1 MQYVKNRVIGAVCYN
16 DGAKNRTFADMN
28 SDSFYILLLCFVS
41 GFTQCMLM
49 DCGINMLRHHR
60 EYQFQRVFAL
70 VVILHSIG
78 FFNNFVVLAC
88 RNLPFSEFL
97 NSLLLLFDYVIVG
110 GYMMFGVSLVFP
122 DRFTKWQLLLIEVP
136 FVAAMLLFG
145 ITQNPMIIMVV
156 QVFTVIASLVLIIDL
171 EYSIKRHT
179 KMLLENLGNIE
190 YFDLRWGAILIALYF
205 GVALV
210 WAFESVSQRDWFT
223 APVVGINLLF
233 DTIYCLIIVAVVLF
247 AVRKMVRQKV
257 FVVTEDENETEKG
270 NALESNTIQQSK
282 PPIYSDLDKTM
293 LEKRYY
299 QDNTLTLQKLAQ
311 HLGTNRQYLSNY
323 INQEKHET
331 FYDYI
336 NDFRLT
342 EAKAMLDG
350 KGTDNQHSLEDISV
364 MSGFNSYAT
373 FLRSFKK
380 KYGQT
385 PSQYLTEKKP

>member
-1 MQYVKNRVIGAVCYN
+1 MQYVKNRVIGTVCYN

-49 DCGINMLRHHR
+49 GCGINMLRHHR

-156 QVFTVIASLVLIIDL
+156 QVFTVIASLVLMIYL

>member
-1 MQYVKNRVIGAVCYN
+1 MVCYIH
-16 DGAKNRTFADMN
+16 GAKNRTFADMN

-49 DCGINMLRHHR
+49 GCGINMLRHHH

-122 DRFTKWQLLLIEVP
+122 DRYTKWQLLLIEVP

-156 QVFTVIASLVLIIDL
+156 QVFTVIASLVLMVYL

-223 APVVGINLLF
+223 APVIGINLLF
-233 DTIYCLIIVAVVLF
+233 DTIYCLIIIAVVLF

-257 FVVTEDENETEKG
+257 FVVTEDENEAEKV
-270 NALESNTIQQSK
+270 NALESNPIQQSK

-299 QDNTLTLQKLAQ
+299 QDNTLTL
-311 HLGTNRQYLSNY
+311 
-323 INQEKHET
+323 
-331 FYDYI
+331 
-336 NDFRLT
+336 
-342 EAKAMLDG
+342 
-350 KGTDNQHSLEDISV
+350 
-364 MSGFNSYAT
+364 
-373 FLRSFKK
+373 
-380 KYGQT
+380 
-385 PSQYLTEKKP
+385 

>member
-1 MQYVKNRVIGAVCYN
+1 MVCYN

-49 DCGINMLRHHR
+49 GCGINMLRHHR

-122 DRFTKWQLLLIEVP
+122 DRYTKWQLLLIEVP

-145 ITQNPMIIMVV
+145 ITQSPLIIMVV
-156 QVFTVIASLVLIIDL
+156 QVFTVIASLVLMVYL

-210 WAFESVSQRDWFT
+210 WAVESVSQRDWFT
-223 APVVGINLLF
+223 APVIGINLLF
-233 DTIYCLIIVAVVLF
+233 DTIYCLIIIAVVLF

-257 FVVTEDENETEKG
+257 FVVAEDENDAEEG
-270 NALESNTIQQSK
+270 IALESSPTQQSK
-282 PPIYSDLDKTM
+282 PSIYSDLDKTM

-385 PSQYLTEKKP
+385 PSQYLTEKKS

>member
-1 MQYVKNRVIGAVCYN
+1 LQYVKNRVISAVCYN

-49 DCGINMLRHHR
+49 GCGINMLRHHR

-156 QVFTVIASLVLIIDL
+156 QVFTVIASLVLMIYL

>member
-156 QVFTVIASLVLIIDL
+156 QDFTVIASLVLIIDL
-171 EYSIKRHT
+171 EYVIKRHT